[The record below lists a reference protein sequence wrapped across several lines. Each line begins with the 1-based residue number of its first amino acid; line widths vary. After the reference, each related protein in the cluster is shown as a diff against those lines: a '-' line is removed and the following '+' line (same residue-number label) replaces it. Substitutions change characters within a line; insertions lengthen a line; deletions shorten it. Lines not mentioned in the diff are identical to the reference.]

1 MFSEK
6 LFNIQWGMKI
16 MKAKI
21 LKLIYSLI
29 FIFLVLYPNI
39 YLAGKQ
45 AVNEIRGMD
54 SLIDPDNPEVIKLAE
69 YLKSNE
75 INPERYIYTHIKW
88 ASDYDVYWNLEYWAT
103 PEETIKNGRGDC
115 EDRAILLKSVE
126 EYLGIK
132 SKMVIQKDHVYIL
145 KDNIPYGGVSET
157 NSYIKVLWELIK
169 EIPFIRKIIMIFGLF
184 MIWGGYKKLKQYRKH
199 FIKQRTIL

>member
-1 MFSEK
+1 
-6 LFNIQWGMKI
+6 

-54 SLIDPDNPEVIKLAE
+54 SLIDPANPEVIKLAE

-157 NSYIKVLWELIK
+157 NSYIEVLWELIK

-184 MIWGGYKKLKQYRKH
+184 MIWGGDKKLKKYRKH